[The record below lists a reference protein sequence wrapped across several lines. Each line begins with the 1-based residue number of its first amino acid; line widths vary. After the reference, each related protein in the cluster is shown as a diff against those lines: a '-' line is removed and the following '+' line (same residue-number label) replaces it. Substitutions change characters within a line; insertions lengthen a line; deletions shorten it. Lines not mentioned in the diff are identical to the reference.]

1 MVWTWCLGKES
12 QNHVL
17 LMTSNRIEGL
27 DYQLSAIDSTHAAGT
42 YYQSAND
49 G

>member
-1 MVWTWCLGKES
+1 MVWNWCPGKES
-12 QNHVL
+12 QKYVL

-27 DYQLSAIDSTHAAGT
+27 DYQLSAIVSTHAAGT
-42 YYQSAND
+42 YYQSANN